1 MDVFRE
7 WMLTLVFLAAGG
19 SLLEQAAPDGSLK
32 KYVSF
37 IISMVIGSVIF
48 GAGALL
54 NVWGGT
60 NDILNACSM
69 LAIHFLFI
77 LVSFR
82 MDITTSAFYT
92 IF

>member
-1 MDVFRE
+1 MGAKFESLIFYFSEMLIAYVFCIYISERR
-7 WMLTLVFLAAGG
+7 F
-19 SLLEQAAPDGSLK
+19 
-32 KYVSF
+32 SF

-60 NDILNACSM
+60 YYILNACSM
-69 LAIHFLFI
+69 LALHFLFI

>member
-1 MDVFRE
+1 MLIAYVFCIYISERR
-7 WMLTLVFLAAGG
+7 F
-19 SLLEQAAPDGSLK
+19 
-32 KYVSF
+32 SF

-54 NVWGGT
+54 NVWGY
-60 NDILNACSM
+60 ILNACSM
-69 LAIHFLFI
+69 LALHFLFI

>member
-1 MDVFRE
+1 
-7 WMLTLVFLAAGG
+7 
-19 SLLEQAAPDGSLK
+19 
-32 KYVSF
+32 
-37 IISMVIGSVIF
+37 MVIGSAIF

-60 NDILNACSM
+60 YYILNACSM
-69 LAIHFLFI
+69 LALHFLFI

>member
-1 MDVFRE
+1 MLIAYVFCIYISERR
-7 WMLTLVFLAAGG
+7 F
-19 SLLEQAAPDGSLK
+19 
-32 KYVSF
+32 SF

-54 NVWGGT
+54 NVWGGIYY
-60 NDILNACSM
+60 ILNACSM
-69 LAIHFLFI
+69 LALHFLFI